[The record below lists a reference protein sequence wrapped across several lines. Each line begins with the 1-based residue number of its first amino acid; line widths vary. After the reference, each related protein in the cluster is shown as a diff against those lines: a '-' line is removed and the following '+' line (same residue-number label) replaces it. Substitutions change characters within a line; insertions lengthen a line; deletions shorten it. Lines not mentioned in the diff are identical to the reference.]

1 MIKFELFSE
10 REDLWVLERSRLVF
24 SLQAVLCCVVFCFQA
39 DRSLSCFL
47 AMWGT
52 EEPWGEI
59 HGVAEMEREA
69 FEAKGMRFL
78 GYWCSPIVLY
88 FYHRISFLSVSC
100 AQNIGP
106 EIIHLSVFVFAHIAS
121 SCAAFFFNNIKS
133 RVLL

>member
-10 REDLWVLERSRLVF
+10 REDYGYWRGPDWCSHYRP
-24 SLQAVLCCVVFCFQA
+24 CCVAFCFQA
-39 DRSLSCFL
+39 DHSLSCFL

-78 GYWCSPIVLY
+78 GCWCSPIVLY

-100 AQNIGP
+100 AQNLGP
-106 EIIHLSVFVFAHIAS
+106 GIIHLSVFIFAYIAS
-121 SCAAFFFNNIKS
+121 NCAAFFFF
-133 RVLL
+133 